1 MMNFTCQRDLAERG
15 PDSWLNGILG
25 VSGRV
30 FLEEL
35 SIWISGMR
43 EADGPL
49 RVGGPRLI
57 S

>member
-25 VSGRV
+25 VSGKV